1 MSLIFSGEY
10 TAGTLLGRH
19 HLCPWDYQNSR
30 WNIKRYI
37 RLDYAPLWF
46 GAGLLFE
53 KILLRADKPDT
64 KEFDEAKLSA

>member
-1 MSLIFSGEY
+1 MTLIFSVEY
-10 TAGTLLGRH
+10 TTGTLLARH
-19 HLCPWDYQNSR
+19 DLCPWDYQQSR

-53 KILLRADKPDT
+53 RILTPT
-64 KEFDEAKLSA
+64 KGPQALAQKQSPRD

>member
-1 MSLIFSGEY
+1 MTLIFSMEY
-10 TAGTLLGRH
+10 TTGTLLAKR
-19 HLCPWDYQNSR
+19 HLCPWDYQQSR

-53 KILLRADKPDT
+53 RILSPSQK
-64 KEFDEAKLSA
+64 